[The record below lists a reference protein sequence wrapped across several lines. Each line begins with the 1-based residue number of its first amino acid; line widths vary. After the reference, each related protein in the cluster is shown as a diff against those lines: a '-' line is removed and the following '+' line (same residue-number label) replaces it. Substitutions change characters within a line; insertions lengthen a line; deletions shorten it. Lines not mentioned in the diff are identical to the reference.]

1 MVKIVHTVVGILHWT
16 DQQPAAD
23 FYIATSLVCYL
34 WWLLW
39 CFSCRHMPGHASRE
53 VLIVLGSL
61 STCDPGDI
69 GETIKVCM
77 LYFNTLT

>member
-34 WWLLW
+34 
-39 CFSCRHMPGHASRE
+39 
-53 VLIVLGSL
+53 
-61 STCDPGDI
+61 
-69 GETIKVCM
+69 
-77 LYFNTLT
+77 